1 MNIDWLISPLL
12 QQLNSG
18 VILLNRQFQI
28 AYINPYICRRADIKL
43 EEVQG
48 KDLFSLFPDAPKAWL
63 TRKLDSVL
71 SLQSPAF
78 SSWEQRQYLF
88 KLPHLRPV
96 SSANQYMAQ
105 NCNMLPLT
113 EPTTGEQFVC
123 LLIEDAT
130 DAYVYQSQLQQ
141 SNFQLQQINRLDGLT
156 GVLNR
161 NYWQQQLEVE
171 VQRAERYRHP
181 LSLLFFDLDK
191 FKRLN
196 DDYGHQAGDLVLI
209 EVAKLI
215 GSLLRDTDLFGRYGG
230 EEFAVVL
237 PDTTLEG
244 AIEVAKRMCQ
254 RVASTAV
261 EYQQQ
266 RLAISVS
273 VGVSDFNSASS
284 VNGANCANTLIQQ
297 ADLALYQAKRNGRN
311 QVISYYPEL
320 IDSFKKVKP

>member
-1 MNIDWLISPLL
+1 MNIDWLSGPLL

-18 VILLNRQFQI
+18 VILLNKQLQI
-28 AYINPYICRRADIKL
+28 VYINPYICRRADIQL
-43 EEVQG
+43 ETVQG
-48 KDLFSLFPDAPKAWL
+48 KDLFSVFADAPKAWL
-63 TRKLDSVL
+63 SRKLNSVL

-88 KLPHLRPV
+88 KLPHLRPI

-113 EPTTGEQFVC
+113 EPTSGEHFVC

-141 SNFQLQQINRLDGLT
+141 SNLQLQQVNRLDGLT

-171 VQRAERYRHP
+171 VQRAGRYQHP

-196 DDYGHQAGDLVLI
+196 DDYGHQAGDVVLI

-215 GSLLRDTDLFGRYGG
+215 GSLLRETDLFGRYGG
-230 EEFAVVL
+230 EEFAIIL
-237 PDTTLEG
+237 PDTPLQG
-244 AIEVAKRMCQ
+244 AIEVAKRICR
-254 RVASTAV
+254 RVAATPI

-266 RLAISVS
+266 QLMTSVS
-273 VGVSDFNSASS
+273 VGVSQFSTATSADE
-284 VNGANCANTLIQQ
+284 LIQQ

-311 QVISYYPEL
+311 QVVTYYPEL
-320 IDSFKKVKP
+320 IDSLKKVKS

>member
-1 MNIDWLISPLL
+1 MNIDWLSGPLL

-18 VILLNRQFQI
+18 VILLNNQLQI
-28 AYINPYICRRADIKL
+28 VYINPYICRRADIQL
-43 EEVQG
+43 ELVQG
-48 KDLFSLFPDAPKAWL
+48 KDLFSVFTDAPKAWL
-63 TRKLDSVL
+63 SRKLNSVL

-113 EPTTGEQFVC
+113 EPGTGEQFVC

-141 SNFQLQQINRLDGLT
+141 SNLQLLQVNRLDGLT

-171 VQRAERYRHP
+171 VQRAGRYQHP

-196 DDYGHQAGDLVLI
+196 DDYGHQAGDIVLI

-215 GSLLRDTDLFGRYGG
+215 GSLLRETDLFGRYGG
-230 EEFAVVL
+230 EEFAIIL
-237 PDTTLEG
+237 PDTPLQG
-244 AIEVAKRMCQ
+244 AIEVAKRICR
-254 RVASTAV
+254 RVAATPI

-266 RLAISVS
+266 QLMTSVS
-273 VGVSDFNSASS
+273 VGVSQFSTAVTADE
-284 VNGANCANTLIQQ
+284 LIQH

-311 QVISYYPEL
+311 QVVTYYPEL
-320 IDSFKKVKP
+320 IDSLKKVKS

>member
-1 MNIDWLISPLL
+1 MNIDWLSGPLL

-18 VILLNRQFQI
+18 VILLNSQLQI
-28 AYINPYICRRADIKL
+28 VYINPYICRRADFQL
-43 EEVQG
+43 EAVQG
-48 KDLFSLFPDAPKAWL
+48 KDVFSVFVDAPKAWL
-63 TRKLDSVL
+63 SRKLSSVL

-88 KLPHLRPV
+88 KLPHLRPI
-96 SSANQYMAQ
+96 SSANQFMAQ

-113 EPTTGEQFVC
+113 EPTSGEQFVC
-123 LLIEDAT
+123 LLIDDAT

-141 SNFQLQQINRLDGLT
+141 SNLQLQQVNRLDGLT

-161 NYWQQQLEVE
+161 SYWQQQLEVE
-171 VQRAERYRHP
+171 VQRAGRYHHP

-215 GSLLRDTDLFGRYGG
+215 GSLLRETDLFGRYGG
-230 EEFAVVL
+230 EEFAIIL
-237 PDTTLEG
+237 PDTPLDG
-244 AIEVAKRMCQ
+244 AIEVAKRICL
-254 RVASTAV
+254 RVAATPID
-261 EYQQQ
+261 YQQQ
-266 RLAISVS
+266 QLMTSVS
-273 VGVSDFNSASS
+273 VGVSQFSIPTT
-284 VNGANCANTLIQQ
+284 ANELIQQ

-311 QVISYYPEL
+311 QVVTYYPEL
-320 IDSFKKVKP
+320 IDSLKKVKS

>member
-1 MNIDWLISPLL
+1 MNIDWLSGPLL

-18 VILLNRQFQI
+18 VILLNNQLQI
-28 AYINPYICRRADIKL
+28 VYINPYICRRADIQL
-43 EEVQG
+43 ELVQG
-48 KDLFSLFPDAPKAWL
+48 KDLFSVFTDAPKAWL
-63 TRKLDSVL
+63 SRKLNSVL

-113 EPTTGEQFVC
+113 EPRTGEQFVC

-141 SNFQLQQINRLDGLT
+141 SNLQLLQVNRLDGLT

-171 VQRAERYRHP
+171 VQRAGRYQHP

-196 DDYGHQAGDLVLI
+196 DDYGHQAGDIVLI

-215 GSLLRDTDLFGRYGG
+215 GSLLRETDLFGRYGG
-230 EEFAVVL
+230 EEFAIIL
-237 PDTTLEG
+237 PDTPLQG
-244 AIEVAKRMCQ
+244 AIEVAKRICR
-254 RVASTAV
+254 RVAATPI

-266 RLAISVS
+266 QLMTSVS
-273 VGVSDFNSASS
+273 VGVSQFSTAVTADE
-284 VNGANCANTLIQQ
+284 LIQH

-311 QVISYYPEL
+311 QVVTYYPEL
-320 IDSFKKVKP
+320 IDSLKKVKS

>member
-1 MNIDWLISPLL
+1 MSIDWLSGPLL

-18 VILLNRQFQI
+18 VILLNTQLQI
-28 AYINPYICRRADIKL
+28 VYINPYICRRADIQL
-43 EEVQG
+43 ESVQG
-48 KDLFSLFPDAPKAWL
+48 KDIFSVFTDAPKAWL
-63 TRKLDSVL
+63 SRKLNSVL

-96 SSANQYMAQ
+96 SSANEYMAQ

-113 EPTTGEQFVC
+113 EPVTGEHYVC

-130 DAYVYQSQLQQ
+130 DAYVYQNQLQQ
-141 SNFQLQQINRLDGLT
+141 SNLQLQQVNRLDGLT

-171 VQRAERYRHP
+171 VQRAARYQHP

-215 GSLLRDTDLFGRYGG
+215 GSLLRETDLFGRYGG
-230 EEFAVVL
+230 EEFAIIL
-237 PDTTLEG
+237 PDTPLDG
-244 AIEVAKRMCQ
+244 AIEVAKRICR
-254 RVASTAV
+254 RVAATPIA
-261 EYQQQ
+261 YKQQN
-266 RLAISVS
+266 LMTSVS
-273 VGVSDFNSASS
+273 VGVSQFSSADS
-284 VNGANCANTLIQQ
+284 ADDLIQQ

-311 QVISYYPEL
+311 QVVTYYPGL
-320 IDSFKKVKP
+320 IDSLKKVKTN

>member
-1 MNIDWLISPLL
+1 MDIDWLSGPLL

-18 VILLNRQFQI
+18 VILLNKQLQVV
-28 AYINPYICRRADIKL
+28 YINPYICRRADIQL
-43 EEVQG
+43 ESVQG
-48 KDLFSLFPDAPKAWL
+48 KDLFSVFADAPKAWL
-63 TRKLDSVL
+63 SRKLNSVL

-113 EPTTGEQFVC
+113 EPSSGEHFVC

-141 SNFQLQQINRLDGLT
+141 SNLQLQQVNRLDGLT

-171 VQRAERYRHP
+171 VQRAGRYQHP

-196 DDYGHQAGDLVLI
+196 DEYGHQAGDIVLI

-215 GSLLRDTDLFGRYGG
+215 GSLLRETDLFGRYGG
-230 EEFAVVL
+230 EEFAIIL
-237 PDTTLEG
+237 PDTPLEG
-244 AIEVAKRMCQ
+244 AIEVAKRICQ
-254 RVASTAV
+254 RVAATPI

-266 RLAISVS
+266 QLMTSVS
-273 VGVSDFNSASS
+273 VGVSQFSIATSADE
-284 VNGANCANTLIQQ
+284 LIQQ

-311 QVISYYPEL
+311 QVVTYYPEL
-320 IDSFKKVKP
+320 IDSLKKVKT

>member
-1 MNIDWLISPLL
+1 MNIDWLSGPLL

-18 VILLNRQFQI
+18 VILLNRQLQI
-28 AYINPYICRRADIKL
+28 VYINPYICRRADIQL
-43 EEVQG
+43 ESVQG
-48 KDLFSLFPDAPKAWL
+48 TDLFTVFADAPKAWL
-63 TRKLDSVL
+63 SRKLHSVL

-105 NCNMLPLT
+105 NCSMLPLT
-113 EPTTGEQFVC
+113 EPGSGEQYVC

-141 SNFQLQQINRLDGLT
+141 SNLQLQQVNRLDGLT
-156 GVLNR
+156 GVFNR

-171 VQRAERYRHP
+171 VQRASRYQHS

-196 DDYGHQAGDLVLI
+196 DDYGHQAGDIVLI
-209 EVAKLI
+209 EVTKLI
-215 GSLLRDTDLFGRYGG
+215 SSLLRETDLFGRYGG
-230 EEFAVVL
+230 EEFAIIL
-237 PDTTLEG
+237 PDTPQEG
-244 AIEVAKRMCQ
+244 AMEVAKRICR
-254 RVASTAV
+254 RVAATPV
-261 EYQQQ
+261 IYQQQ
-266 RLAISVS
+266 QLKTSVS
-273 VGVSDFNSASS
+273 VGVSEFSAVST
-284 VNGANCANTLIQQ
+284 ADELIQQ

-311 QVISYYPEL
+311 QVIAYYPEL
-320 IDSFKKVKP
+320 LESLKKVKT

>member
-1 MNIDWLISPLL
+1 MNIDWLSGPLL

-18 VILLNRQFQI
+18 VILLNSQFQI
-28 AYINPYICRRADIKL
+28 VYINAYICRRADIQL
-43 EEVQG
+43 DAVQG
-48 KDLFSLFPDAPKAWL
+48 KDIFSVFPDAPKAWL
-63 TRKLDSVL
+63 SRKLDSVL

-105 NCNMLPLT
+105 NCSMLPLT
-113 EPTTGEQFVC
+113 EPATAKQYVC

-141 SNFQLQQINRLDGLT
+141 SNLQLQQVNRLDGLT

-161 NYWQQQLEVE
+161 HYWQQQLEVE
-171 VQRAERYRHP
+171 VQRAGRYQHP

-215 GSLLRDTDLFGRYGG
+215 GGLLRETDLFGRYGG
-230 EEFAVVL
+230 EEFAIIL
-237 PDTTLEG
+237 PDTPLDG
-244 AIEVAKRMCQ
+244 AVEVARRICR
-254 RVASTAV
+254 RVAATPI
-261 EYQQQ
+261 EYQKQQ
-266 RLAISVS
+266 LTTSVS
-273 VGVSDFNSASS
+273 VGVSEFSAACS
-284 VNGANCANTLIQQ
+284 ADELIQR

-311 QVISYYPEL
+311 QVVTYYPEL
-320 IDSFKKVKP
+320 IDSLKKVKS

>member
-1 MNIDWLISPLL
+1 MNIDWLSGPLL

-18 VILLNRQFQI
+18 VILLNNQLQI
-28 AYINPYICRRADIKL
+28 VYINPYICRRADIQL
-43 EEVQG
+43 ELVQG
-48 KDLFSLFPDAPKAWL
+48 KDLFSVFTDAPKAWL
-63 TRKLDSVL
+63 SRKLNSVL

-105 NCNMLPLT
+105 NCNMMPLT
-113 EPTTGEQFVC
+113 EPRTGEQFVC

-141 SNFQLQQINRLDGLT
+141 SNLQLLQVNRLDGLT

-171 VQRAERYRHP
+171 VQRAGRYQHP

-196 DDYGHQAGDLVLI
+196 DDYGHQAGDIVLI

-215 GSLLRDTDLFGRYGG
+215 GSLLRETDLFGRYGG
-230 EEFAVVL
+230 EEFAIIL
-237 PDTTLEG
+237 PDTPLQG
-244 AIEVAKRMCQ
+244 AIEVAKRICR
-254 RVASTAV
+254 RVAATPI

-266 RLAISVS
+266 QLMTSVS
-273 VGVSDFNSASS
+273 VGVSQFSTAVTADE
-284 VNGANCANTLIQQ
+284 LIQH

-311 QVISYYPEL
+311 QVVTYYPEL
-320 IDSFKKVKP
+320 IDSLKKVKS

>member
-1 MNIDWLISPLL
+1 MNIDWLSGPLL

-18 VILLNRQFQI
+18 VILLNKQLQI
-28 AYINPYICRRADIKL
+28 IYINPYICRRADIQL
-43 EEVQG
+43 ETVQG
-48 KDLFSLFPDAPKAWL
+48 KDIFSVFTDAPQAWL
-63 TRKLDSVL
+63 SRKLNSVL

-113 EPTTGEQFVC
+113 DPATGEQYVC

-141 SNFQLQQINRLDGLT
+141 SNLQLQQVNRLDGLT

-171 VQRAERYRHP
+171 VQRAGRYQHP

-196 DDYGHQAGDLVLI
+196 DDYGHQAGDVVLI
-209 EVAKLI
+209 EVARLI
-215 GSLLRDTDLFGRYGG
+215 GSLLRETDLFGRYGG
-230 EEFAVVL
+230 EEFAIIL
-237 PDTTLEG
+237 PDTPLEG
-244 AIEVAKRMCQ
+244 AIEVAKRICR
-254 RVASTAV
+254 RVAESPV
-261 EYQQQ
+261 VFQQQ
-266 RLAISVS
+266 RLMTSVS
-273 VGVSDFNSASS
+273 VGVSQFNTAIT
-284 VNGANCANTLIQQ
+284 ADELIQQ

-311 QVISYYPEL
+311 QVVTYHPGL
-320 IDSFKKVKP
+320 IDSLKKVKS

>member
-1 MNIDWLISPLL
+1 MNIDWLSGPLL

-18 VILLNRQFQI
+18 VILLNNQLQI
-28 AYINPYICRRADIKL
+28 VYINPYICRRADIQL
-43 EEVQG
+43 ELVQG
-48 KDLFSLFPDAPKAWL
+48 KDLFSVFADAPKAWL
-63 TRKLDSVL
+63 SRKLNSVL
-71 SLQSPAF
+71 TLQSPAF

-113 EPTTGEQFVC
+113 EPRTGEQFVC

-141 SNFQLQQINRLDGLT
+141 SNLQLLQVNRLDGLT

-171 VQRAERYRHP
+171 VQRAGRYQHP

-196 DDYGHQAGDLVLI
+196 DDYGHQAGDIVLI

-215 GSLLRDTDLFGRYGG
+215 GSLLRETDLFGRYGG
-230 EEFAVVL
+230 EEFAIIL
-237 PDTTLEG
+237 PDTPLEG
-244 AIEVAKRMCQ
+244 AIEVAKRICR
-254 RVASTAV
+254 RVAATPIA
-261 EYQQQ
+261 YKQQQ
-266 RLAISVS
+266 LMTSVS
-273 VGVSDFNSASS
+273 VGVSQFSTAVTADE
-284 VNGANCANTLIQQ
+284 LIQH

-311 QVISYYPEL
+311 QVVTYYPEL
-320 IDSFKKVKP
+320 IDSLKKVKA

>member
-1 MNIDWLISPLL
+1 MNIDWLSGPLL

-18 VILLNRQFQI
+18 VILLNTQLQI
-28 AYINPYICRRADIKL
+28 VYINPYICRRADIQL
-43 EEVQG
+43 QNVQG
-48 KDLFSLFPDAPKAWL
+48 KDLFSVFIDAPQAWL
-63 TRKLDSVL
+63 SRKLNSVL

-113 EPTTGEQFVC
+113 EPDTGERFVC

-141 SNFQLQQINRLDGLT
+141 SNLQLQQVNRLDGLT

-171 VQRAERYRHP
+171 VQRAERYQHP

-196 DDYGHQAGDLVLI
+196 DEYGHQAGDLVLI

-215 GSLLRDTDLFGRYGG
+215 GSLLRETDLFGRYGG
-230 EEFAVVL
+230 EEFAIIL
-237 PDTTLEG
+237 PDTPLDG
-244 AIEVAKRMCQ
+244 AIEVARRICR
-254 RVASTAV
+254 RVADSPI
-261 EYQQQ
+261 EYQLQ
-266 RLAISVS
+266 LLKTSVS
-273 VGVSDFNSASS
+273 VGVSQFSAASS
-284 VNGANCANTLIQQ
+284 AEDLIQQ

-311 QVISYYPEL
+311 QVVTYYPEL
-320 IDSFKKVKP
+320 ANSLKKVNS

>member
-1 MNIDWLISPLL
+1 MNIDWLSGPLL

-18 VILLNRQFQI
+18 VILLNNQLQI
-28 AYINPYICRRADIKL
+28 VYINPYICRRADIQL
-43 EEVQG
+43 ELVQG
-48 KDLFSLFPDAPKAWL
+48 KDLFSVFTDAPKAWL
-63 TRKLDSVL
+63 SRKLNSVL

-113 EPTTGEQFVC
+113 EPRTGEQFVC

-141 SNFQLQQINRLDGLT
+141 SNLQLLQVNRLDGLT

-171 VQRAERYRHP
+171 VQRAGRYQHP

-196 DDYGHQAGDLVLI
+196 DDYGHQAGDIVLI

-215 GSLLRDTDLFGRYGG
+215 GSLLRETDLFGRYGG
-230 EEFAVVL
+230 EEFAIIL
-237 PDTTLEG
+237 PDTPLQG
-244 AIEVAKRMCQ
+244 AIEVAKRICR
-254 RVASTAV
+254 RVAAAPI

-266 RLAISVS
+266 QLMTSVS
-273 VGVSDFNSASS
+273 VGVSQFSTAVTADE
-284 VNGANCANTLIQQ
+284 LIQH

-311 QVISYYPEL
+311 QVVTYYPEL
-320 IDSFKKVKP
+320 INSLKKVKS